1 MISAITSNFLFL
13 WKKYTVCS
21 LSTSRINK
29 TQDFVDILDC
39 NIWLQWLVVNKQTN
53 TKNKLRIEI
62 VIICNFFVIAKP
74 VAAGWNMEGLTDS
87 LYLDIRHDPVLMS
100 WSLMSWCPL
109 DPWPSVRRRLVANGP
124 RKQRLGTQS
133 HNSINIG
140 TGETVCSAFTVQISQ
155 MKLGRE
161 TVRRCNVYHDS

>member
-13 WKKYTVCS
+13 WKKYTMCS
-21 LSTSRINK
+21 LSTNRINK

-62 VIICNFFVIAKP
+62 VVICNFFVIAKP
-74 VAAGWNMEGLTDS
+74 VAAGWKDS
-87 LYLDIRHDPVLMS
+87 PTHYTWISAMIL
-100 WSLMSWCPL
+100 SWCPP

-161 TVRRCNVYHDS
+161 TGRRCNVSHDS